1 MKTFLIVYATCT
13 FIWPLFF
20 WVFNEDD
27 FYVPI
32 GVRVAFL
39 YLGIVF
45 ILASISMLMYV
56 LFTKTQ
62 NKKHLLILGLV
73 LLNSMLFVLNPGNLI
88 DRFLG

>member
-1 MKTFLIVYATCT
+1 MKTFLIVYATCS

-45 ILASISMLMYV
+45 NVSS
-56 LFTKTQ
+56 
-62 NKKHLLILGLV
+62 G
-73 LLNSMLFVLNPGNLI
+73 
-88 DRFLG
+88 